1 MAQTSNSLKAE
12 SMQAKSAQVKIE
24 GTRYSLENRF
34 LLVCESRTRQES
46 ALTSLGSAFFGTSD
60 FRLSSVQRIG
70 FSQTTATDLIN
81 TLGSRDLF
89 SPRRAVFVTDIEKIK
104 EEDFN
109 RVCIFAAGDP
119 DLFLGFLAPSLPAKS
134 FLRNSEQVQLIELSS
149 LEGED
154 LLSWVKR
161 LFITR
166 EATITHDNVAKAII
180 DLADANPD
188 LIVQYVEQ
196 VTLLANRGESI
207 TIQTVRELF
216 PEVVH
221 IDEFQFIEIV
231 ASGNYAAICHYLTLL
246 DKKGSNFFGLVG
258 LLFRTFSQF
267 QRIVALQ
274 HRGQSAQ
281 NIAEALGQSRWIVE
295 KQQKL
300 LRAYGRQTSFAGELD
315 SILQASLALR
325 RKSLAPLDIMCALG
339 LQLRPV
345 RAR

>member
-1 MAQTSNSLKAE
+1 MAPTSS
-12 SMQAKSAQVKIE
+12 SFQAKPIQVKIE

-34 LLVCESRTRQES
+34 LLICESRTRTES
-46 ALTSLGSAFFGTSD
+46 ALASLGSAFFGTSD
-60 FRLSSVQRIG
+60 FRLSSAQRIA
-70 FSQTTATDLIN
+70 FTQTSAADLIH
-81 TLGSRDLF
+81 TLGNRDLF
-89 SPRRAVFVTDIEKIK
+89 SPRRAVFITDMEKIK

-119 DLFLGFLAPSLPAKS
+119 DLFLGFLALSLPAKS
-134 FLRNSEQVQLIELSS
+134 FLRNSEHIQLIELSA
-149 LEGED
+149 LEGDD

-166 EATITHDNVAKAII
+166 EATIAHDNVAKAII
-180 DLADANPD
+180 DLADSSPD

-196 VTLLANRGESI
+196 VALLADKGETI

-221 IDEFQFIEIV
+221 IDEFQFIEII

-267 QRIVALQ
+267 QRIVTLQ
-274 HRGQSAQ
+274 HRGQSSQA
-281 NIAEALGQSRWIVE
+281 IAEAMGQSRWIVE

-300 LRAYGRQTSFAGELD
+300 LRAYGRQTSFARELD

-325 RKSLAPLDIMCALG
+325 RKSLSPLDIMCVLG
-339 LQLRPV
+339 LQLRPG
-345 RAR
+345 RNR